1 MLKECNILRRF
12 KCRRNI
18 FIMYGLTVSVCL
30 FVYMFGLLVLARVT
44 PADSIYRV
52 NNLRNLQN
60 SYNADTNDMDIS
72 TNPFSGIAESDSF
85 NQIKNVNKYNQYE
98 GQDTLFL
105 DDEDISKHKKKSK
118 GLRMDN
124 RNKTKRLPQA
134 IIIGVKKAGTRALLE
149 YLRLHPDVRAPGPE
163 PHFFDKNYYKGLK
176 WYRNLMPETTK
187 GQLTIEKTPSYFV
200 TKGIPERVYK
210 MSKKTKLIVVFR
222 DPVTRAISDYAQLAS
237 RNPGVKTFEEMVFV
251 NNRTRIVD
259 TSWTIVKIGVYAQ
272 HLARWLEYFPIRQM
286 HFVSGENLIENPA
299 DEMTRIQEFLGIEQ
313 FITAEN
319 FTFNQ
324 TKGFPCY
331 KKENN
336 TTRWHC
342 LNEEKGRRHP
352 GIDNSVKR
360 RLEDFYR
367 PFNLKLYSMT
377 GQDFG
382 WS

>member
-237 RNPGVKTFEEMVFV
+237 RNPDVKTFEEMVFV